1 VIGGGCCAPPAP
13 PPCANAGDAA
23 SAVSVTD
30 IDSSFILSSR
40 GERPRAEVRAHRNF
54 RSISGAAHAFAREIC
69 DAVPVNALTL
79 RLTSRPGL
87 ESADSGLSMMSPRM
101 PRNTL
106 LDFFEDFASVDEP
119 FIVHDDG
126 YRTREMTYRGV
137 ADAARAFAARL
148 AREGIAAGDKVVIWS
163 ENRGEWLVAL
173 WGGLLAG
180 VVIVPVD
187 YRASAELLRRI
198 AGIVKARA
206 VLVGAEVQA
215 PPGLEAPIWPLA
227 ELGRGEASDAA
238 RATIQGAAVS
248 SSTLAEIIFTSGATA
263 DPKGVT
269 ITHKNV
275 LANIIPIE
283 REIRKYQTYG
293 RPFHPIRFLNLLPL
307 SHMFGQSMATFIPPI
322 LAGTVVFSHGYS
334 PTEILRQIKSRRIS
348 VLVCVP
354 KVLDVLREH
363 VQRMFPDTAGADTL
377 SGRHFLWRWWRYRK
391 IHRLFGWKFWCVV
404 CGAAPLEPD
413 LEAFWRKLGFLVVQ
427 GYGLTETAPVVTL
440 NHPFKASRG
449 TVGTPI
455 AGVEVKIAPD
465 GEILVRG
472 ENVTSGYYQAGGET
486 SAAFEDGWFHTGD
499 IGELDEGGR
508 LLIKGRKK
516 EMIVTP
522 QGLNVFPEDV
532 ERALAAQP
540 GVKDAGVVG
549 VPIDGEERIH
559 AVLIVEPGTDV
570 AAVVRG
576 ANAALEDHQRVW
588 STSIWPAPELPRTEG
603 TQKLKRRE
611 IQRWVAA
618 GASGAPAA
626 VASGA
631 SVADVVARYA
641 SGRELSPDTT
651 LDELGL
657 SSLDRV
663 EMMMALEEAFQVTLD
678 ESALA
683 EAKTI
688 RDLGELVK
696 RDASPPPS
704 RPGSAPSEL
713 RRGKLTTSGPSEPI
727 AFPSWNRWRVS
738 WFLRRIS
745 LPTWILPLARVF
757 MQLKVEGREHLAGI
771 RGPVVF
777 ASNHQSHMDTPAIL
791 IALPRRWRYW
801 VAPAMAKE
809 FWRAHFY
816 PREFSRRKYLW
827 NSLWYYLASMFFN
840 AFPLPQR
847 EAGTRQTLRYIGEV
861 AGDGY
866 SILIFP
872 EGRREPTPFRPG
884 VGMIASRLDLPVV
897 PIRLDGLDKVLHSSW
912 KWPKRGPVRIAF
924 GAPIKLEGDD
934 YQALAKRVE
943 DAVRAL

>member
-1 VIGGGCCAPPAP
+1 
-13 PPCANAGDAA
+13 
-23 SAVSVTD
+23 
-30 IDSSFILSSR
+30 
-40 GERPRAEVRAHRNF
+40 
-54 RSISGAAHAFAREIC
+54 
-69 DAVPVNALTL
+69 
-79 RLTSRPGL
+79 
-87 ESADSGLSMMSPRM
+87 M

-106 LDFFEDFASVDEP
+106 LDFFEDFASIDES

-126 YRTREMTYRGV
+126 YRTREMTYREV
-137 ADAARAFAARL
+137 ADAAREFAARL
-148 AREGIAAGDKVVIWS
+148 SREGIVANDKVVIWS

-187 YRASAELLRRI
+187 YRASVELLRRI
-198 AGIVKARA
+198 VEIVKAKA

-215 PPGLEAPIWPLA
+215 PPDLPAPIWALT
-227 ELGRGEASDAA
+227 ELRRREGESKPGPVAA
-238 RATIQGAAVS
+238 PPSRPAAVFP
-248 SSTLAEIIFTSGATA
+248 STLAEIIFTSGATA

-269 ITHKNV
+269 ITHKNI

-283 REIRKYQTYG
+283 REIRKYQKYG

-307 SHMFGQSMATFIPPI
+307 SHMFGQSMATFVPPI

-334 PTEILRQIKSRRIS
+334 PNEILRQIRSRRVS

-363 VQRMFPDTAGADTL
+363 VQRTFPETAEADTL
-377 SGRHFLWRWWRYRK
+377 AGRHFLWRWWRYRE
-391 IHRLFGWKFWCVV
+391 IHRLFGWKFWCVI

-413 LEAFWRKLGFLVVQ
+413 LEGFWRKLGFLLVQ

-440 NHPFKASRG
+440 NHPFRASRG

-455 AGVEVKIAPD
+455 AGVEVKIAAD

-472 ENVTSGYYQAGGET
+472 ENVTSGYYQSGGET
-486 SAAFEDGWFHTGD
+486 APAFQDGWFHTGD
-499 IGELDEGGR
+499 IGEIDPSGQ

-532 ERALAAQP
+532 ERALVAQP
-540 GVKDAGVVG
+540 GVRDAGVVG
-549 VPIDGEERIH
+549 VPVEGEERVH
-559 AVLIVEPGTDV
+559 AVLIVEPGADV
-570 AAVVRG
+570 AAIVRG
-576 ANAALEDHQRVW
+576 ANATLEDHQRVW
-588 STSIWPAPELPRTEG
+588 STSVWPGSDLPRTEG

-611 IQRWVAA
+611 IQRWVTA
-618 GASGAPAA
+618 GASGTPAT
-626 VASGA
+626 VATGA
-631 SVADVVARYA
+631 SVEDVVARYA

-688 RDLGELVK
+688 ADLRALVGSEVSTSAL
-696 RDASPPPS
+696 RASA
-704 RPGSAPSEL
+704 GQAGASARVSVAGGL
-713 RRGKLTTSGPSEPI
+713 LSEPI

-745 LPTWILPLARVF
+745 LPTWILSLARLF
-757 MQLKVEGREHLAGI
+757 MQLKVEGREHLANI

-777 ASNHQSHMDTPAIL
+777 ASNHLSHMDTPAIL

-816 PREFSRRKYLW
+816 PREFSRKKYLW
-827 NSLWYYLASMFFN
+827 NSFWYYLASMFFN

-872 EGRREPTPFRPG
+872 EGRREPSPFRPG

-897 PIRLDGLDKVLHSSW
+897 PIRIEGLDKVLHSSMR
-912 KWPKRGPVRIAF
+912 WPKRGPVRIAF
-924 GAPIKLEGDD
+924 GAPLRLEGDD